1 MVNEKYLSEQ
11 VITYLGNK
19 RKLLNDISY
28 EVELILNEL
37 GLKKGKI
44 CDLFSGSGVVARMLK
59 QYSSRL
65 FVNDLEEYSCII
77 NSCYLTNQ
85 EDFNNEFYNECLSKL
100 ELINRTGALEYIE
113 GRKTSFNNQHSYN
126 YYKNIYY

>member
-59 QYSSRL
+59 QY
-65 FVNDLEEYSCII
+65 
-77 NSCYLTNQ
+77 
-85 EDFNNEFYNECLSKL
+85 
-100 ELINRTGALEYIE
+100 
-113 GRKTSFNNQHSYN
+113 
-126 YYKNIYY
+126 